1 MSETVNRR
9 AAPHLPAGIL
19 SPQAAGQSHMAG
31 HFPRHPGSRSEAEAI
46 RDPLSGAA
54 GFATRVLKRTE
65 ARAGPFLT
73 ILRPKDPGSASASR
87 PWPG

>member
-46 RDPLSGAA
+46 RDPLSGTA
-54 GFATRVLKRTE
+54 GFRACE
-65 ARAGPFLT
+65 AGAEAPQCEDRAAPDDLAAN
-73 ILRPKDPGSASASR
+73 GSLCSEAVS
-87 PWPG
+87 